1 MIKHIVCF
9 KLKDNGAKEKTKVKK
24 LLLSMENNV
33 PTVRKIEVGTDFL
46 MSARSYDVIL
56 QVWLD
61 DKNALDEYQND
72 PYHVNEVKTYM
83 HKTAESSVAIDYE
96 LDE

>member
-9 KLKDNGAKEKTKVKK
+9 KLKENTVSEKQKVKD
-24 LLLSMENNV
+24 LLLSMKKNV
-33 PTVRKIEVGTDFL
+33 PTVREIEVGTDFL
-46 MSARSYDVIL
+46 MSERSYDIIL

-61 DKNALDEYQND
+61 DKDALDIYQND

-83 HKTAESSVAIDYE
+83 HKTAEKSIAVDYE
-96 LDE
+96 IE